1 MIRRQTLLLAATVL
15 AAAGCSSSGSPG
27 APAPAPVL
35 GFRLPSVPSA
45 TYHVA
50 DTTKATVDSPMG
62 PVQMDQSSSMQLD
75 MTFEDD
81 PVGVRVTSE
90 VAAWDFTATQPM
102 GGPVKGGLENLEGP
116 LVFTLDGRGVVD
128 VISVP
133 EASGAAA
140 QLANFNARTRGI
152 FPRLPNRV
160 AGAGDSWA
168 DTVTWS
174 ASEGEAE
181 TTSTTVYRYR
191 AIGDTVVD
199 GRLFLAISVEAET
212 EAETKAVQQGMEMT
226 TALSGSERGTLLWD
240 LERALLYASDVHR
253 TMSGTVEVGGMGL
266 PPMTMEASGPVRV
279 RLANET
285 GGSQ

>member
-1 MIRRQTLLLAATVL
+1 MRSPTLLVVATVSF
-15 AAAGCSSSGSPG
+15 AAGCSSSGSTG

-45 TYHVA
+45 VYHVA
-50 DTTKATVDSPMG
+50 DTLTATVDSPMG
-62 PVQMDQSSSMQLD
+62 PVQMGQSSTMRLET
-75 MTFEDD
+75 TFEDD
-81 PVGVRVTSE
+81 PVGVRVTGE
-90 VAAWDFTATQPM
+90 VVAWDATVSQPM
-102 GGPVKGGLENLEGP
+102 GQPLTADLDDLEGP
-116 LVFTLDGRGVVD
+116 LVFTLGGRGVVD

-152 FPRLPNRV
+152 FPRLPNRA

-279 RLANET
+279 RLANEA
-285 GGSQ
+285 GGSP